1 MKRDD
6 VIKQVADAVGS
17 RHKVDLTNYE
27 LLILVDIYR
36 VRGNKEPLI
45 LLQCTCITALAN
57 LSAEHI
63 GNERGWERLCEAET
77 LQLSRA
83 V

>member
-17 RHKVDLTNYE
+17 RHKVDLTNYD

-36 VRGNKEPLI
+36 VPGNIISTPLECRSI
-45 LLQCTCITALAN
+45 RARAN
-57 LSAEHI
+57 HSAEHI
-63 GNERGWERLCEAET
+63 GNERGWERL
-77 LQLSRA
+77 
-83 V
+83 

>member
-17 RHKVDLTNYE
+17 RHKVDLTNYD

-36 VRGNKEPLI
+36 VLDNPVSNSLKCLFM
-45 LLQCTCITALAN
+45 TAL
-57 LSAEHI
+57 
-63 GNERGWERLCEAET
+63 G
-77 LQLSRA
+77 
-83 V
+83 

>member
-17 RHKVDLTNYE
+17 RHKVDLTNYD

-36 VRGNKEPLI
+36 VLGNISSNPLKRHMGD
-45 LLQCTCITALAN
+45 
-57 LSAEHI
+57 S
-63 GNERGWERLCEAET
+63 
-77 LQLSRA
+77 SR
-83 V
+83 

>member
-17 RHKVDLTNYE
+17 RHKVDLTNYD

-36 VRGNKEPLI
+36 VLGNIASSPLK
-45 LLQCTCITALAN
+45 CTWIRALAN
-57 LSAEHI
+57 FSAEHI
-63 GNERGWERLCEAET
+63 GNERGWERFCEAET
-77 LQLSRA
+77 LQFSRA